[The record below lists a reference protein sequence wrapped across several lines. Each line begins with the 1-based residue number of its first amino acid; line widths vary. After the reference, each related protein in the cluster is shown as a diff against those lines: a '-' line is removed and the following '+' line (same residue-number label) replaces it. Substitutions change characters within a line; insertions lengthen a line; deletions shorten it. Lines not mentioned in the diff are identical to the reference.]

1 MKFDTF
7 RRRCFTMNILLKDM
21 VDEDFS
27 FNMGFREML
36 ALPISKKKRISN
48 RR

>member
-36 ALPISKKKRISN
+36 PISKKKRISN